1 MLVGKKIHE
10 LLPYARK
17 SGVGLPSASTHALII
32 STPSPSRATTR
43 AKASALGAG
52 PRCTAPSAVYLR
64 RTSVR
69 GLGLWAAA
77 QRKTRAAEKMAVCG
91 KEGRYGQPADCP
103 RLTRALGN
111 PRHELARTG
120 ASGEPAGRVRAALVS
135 TRQVLVE
142 AAAHL
147 AALLQ
152 LRPRAEPQPAR
163 LALGRRSGMG
173 HVHTIEQR
181 GSRRHLGVAPRRGG
195 RPQ

>member
-1 MLVGKKIHE
+1 VLVGKKIHE

-91 KEGRYGQPADCP
+91 KEGRYGQPEAADWP
-103 RLTRALGN
+103 RLAK
-111 PRHELARTG
+111 
-120 ASGEPAGRVRAALVS
+120 AGRGW
-135 TRQVLVE
+135 
-142 AAAHL
+142 
-147 AALLQ
+147 
-152 LRPRAEPQPAR
+152 RPP
-163 LALGRRSGMG
+163 
-173 HVHTIEQR
+173 
-181 GSRRHLGVAPRRGG
+181 
-195 RPQ
+195 